1 MLQNNIRE
9 LLRGLNNFGY
19 RLIIIEVGCEYIW
32 SWAVLHTLLLM
43 YLYLSLMKS
52 EREIEEGRKE
62 KRRKRGQTKGRE
74 KGREPRYFSL
84 HNHCSYF
91 LHSIVLTM

>member
-9 LLRGLNNFGY
+9 LLRELNNFGY

-62 KRRKRGQTKGRE
+62 EKKEERANKRKREGKRT
-74 KGREPRYFSL
+74 
-84 HNHCSYF
+84 
-91 LHSIVLTM
+91 

>member
-43 YLYLSLMKS
+43 YLYLSLKKS

-62 KRRKRGQTKGRE
+62 EKKEERANKRKREGKRT
-74 KGREPRYFSL
+74 
-84 HNHCSYF
+84 
-91 LHSIVLTM
+91 